1 MDVALIG
8 EGTYP
13 HQFGGVSV
21 WCDQLVRGMTDYDFK
36 LVALVATGA
45 EPVRWTLPDNV
56 ASVTAVPLWGPPP
69 AAPTSRRRGR
79 WRLRAVECPA
89 LRDLIEVL
97 LAPPSEAQDR
107 FGDVL
112 REIFEFAQRESLSAS
127 LSSEAAV
134 AMLSDA
140 WRDWRLDATEAAPTL
155 NDAVMAMQLLEHSLR
170 PLSHPPVRADVAH
183 SVTNGLGA
191 LPAFAAKW
199 RYGTPM
205 IVTEHGLYMREQYL
219 HSRPSPYRWPVR
231 ALNLRF
237 LRRVCSLGYHEAEMI
252 TPGNVFNKRWEEQLG
267 ADMSR
272 VRTVY
277 NGVDP
282 ADFPPL
288 DGEPDVPTISWVG
301 RVDPVK
307 DLETL
312 LLAFALVHRA
322 MPEARLRMF
331 GSPPPGQEAY
341 LERCRSLAGELGI
354 SDVATFEGRVAEIR
368 DAYKA
373 GSVVVLCSIAEG
385 FPYTVIEA
393 MTCGRP
399 CVATDVGGVTEA
411 IADAGIVVPPRSP
424 EALAQGC
431 LTLLQDGPQR
441 RRLGAASRMRALE
454 YFTVDRAISAFDEIY
469 TFVGTGLELPT
480 VEAEDEESDDLFEA
494 DLPERDEETEL
505 LEAAG

>member
-1 MDVALIG
+1 MEVALIG

-21 WCDQLVRGMTDYDFK
+21 WSDQLVRGMADYDFT

-56 ASVTAVPLWGPPP
+56 VSVTTVPLWGPPP
-69 AAPTSRRRGR
+69 APPTSRRRGG
-79 WRLRAVECPA
+79 WRSRPADCPP
-89 LRDLIEVL
+89 LRDLIEIL
-97 LAPPSEAQDR
+97 LAPPAEAQDK
-107 FGDVL
+107 FADTL
-112 REIFEFAQRESLSAS
+112 REIFEFAQTENLSAS
-127 LSSEAAV
+127 LSSERAV
-134 AMLSDA
+134 ALLSEA

-155 NDAVMAMQLLEHSLR
+155 HDAVTAMQLIEHSLR
-170 PLSHPPVRADVAH
+170 PLSHAPVRSDVAH
-183 SVTNGLGA
+183 AVTNGLGA
-191 LPAFAAKW
+191 LPALAAKW
-199 RYGTPM
+199 RYGTPL
-205 IVTEHGLYMREQYL
+205 IVTEHGLYMRERYL
-219 HSRPSPYRWPVR
+219 HSRRSPFRWPVR

-237 LRRVCSLGYHEAEMI
+237 LRRLCSLGYDEAKMI

-288 DGEPDVPTISWVG
+288 EGEPEVPTISWVG
-301 RVDPVK
+301 RIDPVK

-312 LLAFALVHRA
+312 LLAFALVHRS
-322 MPEARLRMF
+322 MPAARLRIF

-341 LERCRSLAGELGI
+341 LERCRGLAAELRIGE
-354 SDVATFEGRVAEIR
+354 VATFEGRVAEIR
-368 DAYKA
+368 DAYEA
-373 GSVVVLCSIAEG
+373 GQVYVLCSIAEG

-411 IADAGIVVPPRSP
+411 IADTGIVVPPRSP
-424 EALAQGC
+424 ESLAQGC
-431 LTLLQDGPQR
+431 LALLQDGPRR
-441 RRLGAASRMRALE
+441 RRLGAAARMRALE

-469 TFVGTGLELPT
+469 TFVGTGLELPS
-480 VEAEDEESDDLFEA
+480 VEADDESDDLVEA
-494 DLPERDEETEL
+494 DLPERDEETQL
-505 LEAAG
+505 LEATG

>member
-1 MDVALIG
+1 MDVPLIG
-8 EGTYP
+8 TGTHP
-13 HQFGGVSV
+13 HHVS
-21 WCDQLVRGMTDYDFK
+21 LSG
-36 LVALVATGA
+36 
-45 EPVRWTLPDNV
+45 E
-56 ASVTAVPLWGPPP
+56 
-69 AAPTSRRRGR
+69 
-79 WRLRAVECPA
+79 RAVA
-89 LRDLIEVL
+89 VLSEV
-97 LAPPSEAQDR
+97 
-107 FGDVL
+107 G
-112 REIFEFAQRESLSAS
+112 
-127 LSSEAAV
+127 
-134 AMLSDA
+134 
-140 WRDWRLDATEAAPTL
+140 RDWRLDATEAAPTL
-155 NDAVMAMQLLEHSLR
+155 HDAVTSMQLLEHSLR

-183 SVTNGLGA
+183 AVTNGLGA
-191 LPAFAAKW
+191 LPALAAKW

-219 HSRPSPYRWPVR
+219 HIRHSPYRWPVR
-231 ALNLRF
+231 ALHLG
-237 LRRVCSLGYHEAEMI
+237 LPRRLCTIGYHEAQMI

-282 ADFPPL
+282 ADFPAL
-288 DGEPDVPTISWVG
+288 EGEPEVPTISWVG

-331 GSPPPGQEAY
+331 GSPPQGQEAY
-341 LERCRSLAGELGI
+341 LERCRGLAAELGI

-373 GSVVVLCSIAEG
+373 GQVYVLCSIAEG

-411 IADAGIVVPPRSP
+411 VADTGIVVPPRSP
-424 EALAQGC
+424 EALAQAC
-431 LTLLQDGPQR
+431 LTLLEDAPQR
-441 RRLGAASRMRALE
+441 RRVGAPPPTPSLE
-454 YFTVDRAISAFDEIY
+454 DFTARPA
-469 TFVGTGLELPT
+469 
-480 VEAEDEESDDLFEA
+480 
-494 DLPERDEETEL
+494 RR
-505 LEAAG
+505 

>member
-1 MDVALIG
+1 
-8 EGTYP
+8 
-13 HQFGGVSV
+13 
-21 WCDQLVRGMTDYDFK
+21 
-36 LVALVATGA
+36 
-45 EPVRWTLPDNV
+45 
-56 ASVTAVPLWGPPP
+56 
-69 AAPTSRRRGR
+69 
-79 WRLRAVECPA
+79 

-155 NDAVMAMQLLEHSLR
+155 NDAVMAMQLIEHSLR
-170 PLSHPPVRADVAH
+170 PLSYPPVRADVAH

-237 LRRVCSLGYHEAEMI
+237 LRRLCSLGYHEAEMI

-288 DGEPDVPTISWVG
+288 EGEPDVPTISWVG

-307 DLETL
+307 DVETL

-341 LERCRSLAGELGI
+341 LERCRGLAAELGI

-480 VEAEDEESDDLFEA
+480 VEAEEEESDDLFEA
-494 DLPERDEETEL
+494 DLPEREEETEL